1 MFFMNGKLENEFQTK
16 FFLRLQF
23 EKSTLEY
30 KSKISHLLNQHRET
44 LGDTCILYINFYLSA
59 LLHINFNYAKSH
71 TPPCVQFA

>member
-23 EKSTLEY
+23 EKSTLEH

-44 LGDTCILYINFYLSA
+44 LGDTLYIIHKFLS
-59 LLHINFNYAKSH
+59 FC
-71 TPPCVQFA
+71 TPSSYKL